1 MAEVYPLYFVLA
13 GVIVY
18 GAAYFLYAKW
28 YDKNVWE
35 PDPKRATPAHMYMD
49 GIEFFPTSKY
59 VLFGFQFK
67 GIAALGPILGPF
79 IGLTFG
85 WVPAL
90 LWLLIGNFFIG
101 WIHDYSA
108 LFMSVRNEGKT
119 MGPLTYELISPRS
132 RTALLGFLL
141 FYLILITSVFVL
153 LCGLFFCLWP
163 GSLIVTIFTIIS
175 GLIMGFLM
183 YKMRVPIVHATIIGI
198 IIIIIGIWAGGYIQA
213 VAPNLMPVKP
223 YLPVG
228 MLITAIICL
237 IGAVTPIIWWTQPV
251 NYAAFWPC
259 SVGVILIILA
269 AFVSPATGVTVQ
281 QPAFAGD
288 IPGVYKIGVGPVW
301 PILTVSIAC
310 GAISGWH
317 SLVGTSGSAR
327 QLDVETD
334 ALPVGAGA
342 MLMEGLLALS
352 ALSSYMVLTS
362 AEVVKYV
369 TKWGCFV
376 AGACKLVAPMFLT
389 KPENPY
395 LVAYFGSFLEL
406 YAITVEQMVVRF
418 FRLAMAEI
426 TAGRPVLRAWIGNK
440 YVASG
445 ICLLVGGI
453 FAYSGAWINL
463 WLLFGGSNQLLAGLA
478 LLLTSI
484 YLAKVK
490 KPTAFNLGPAIFMIT
505 TCEAALIWETFF
517 IFLGLAY
524 LPLPPEKQVG
534 LIFGKP
540 IAKGPLA
547 ELIKAGVGWAKAVA
561 VTLNVIFFLFGLILI
576 VLGAMVAYDGF
587 KSYFRFKRAP
597 PEKAEE

>member
-1 MAEVYPLYFVLA
+1 MPQWYPLYFVLA

-18 GAAYFLYAKW
+18 GLAYFGYAKW
-28 YDKNVWE
+28 YDKSVWE

-79 IGLTFG
+79 IGLSFG
-85 WVPAL
+85 FIPAL
-90 LWLLIGNFFIG
+90 IWLLIGNFFIG

-108 LFMSVRNEGKT
+108 LFMSVRNEGRT
-119 MGPLTYELISPRS
+119 MGPLTYELISPRA
-132 RTALLGFLL
+132 RTALIGFLI

-175 GLIMGFLM
+175 GLLMGFMM
-183 YKMRVPIVHATIIGI
+183 YRMRTPITYATIIGI
-198 IIIIIGIWAGGYIQA
+198 IIIIIGIWAGGYTQA
-213 VAPNLMPVKP
+213 VAPDLMPAKTH
-223 YLPVG
+223 LWLG
-228 MLITAIICL
+228 MLITAIICF

-259 SVGVILIILA
+259 TAGVILIILA
-269 AFVSPATGVTVQ
+269 AFISPATGVAIE

-288 IPGVYKIGVGPVW
+288 IPGIYKEGVGPVW

-317 SLVGTSGSAR
+317 SLVGSSGSAR

-352 ALSSYMVLTS
+352 ALSAYMVLTS
-362 AEVVKYV
+362 AEVGKYG

-376 AGACKLVAPMFLT
+376 AGACKLTAPMFLT
-389 KPENPY
+389 TPENVY
-395 LVAYFGSFLEL
+395 LIAFFGAFLEL

-418 FRLAMAEI
+418 FRLAMAEA

-440 YVASG
+440 YVASA

-490 KPTAFNLGPAIFMIT
+490 KPTAFNMGPAIFMIV
-505 TCEAALIWETFF
+505 TCEGALVWETFF
-517 IFLGLAY
+517 IFLRKIIAGT
-524 LPLPPEKQVG
+524 
-534 LIFGKP
+534 P

-547 ELIKAGVGWAKAVA
+547 TLIEKGVGWAWGVA
-561 VTLNVIFFLFGLILI
+561 MALNVIFFIFGVVLII
-576 VLGAMVAYDGF
+576 LGLLVTYDGF
-587 KSYFRFKRAP
+587 RSYFRFKRAP
-597 PEKAEE
+597 PEAVEAEKAEE